1 MGISNSAF
9 SLSSISKQ
17 RGDEISSK
25 LIPPKVGAK
34 YLTVFI
40 ISSGSL
46 VSRTIGKASTPPN
59 SLNNTALPSI
69 TGKAARGPISPR
81 PNTAVPSDTTPT
93 VLPLM
98 VYLYTNDLSSAI
110 FLQGSATPGV

>member
-1 MGISNSAF
+1 MSNSAF
-9 SLSSISKQ
+9 NLASISKQ
-17 RGDEISSK
+17 RGEEISSK

-34 YLTVFI
+34 YLTVLT

-59 SLNNTALPSI
+59 SLNNTAFPSM
-69 TGKAARGPISPR
+69 TGKAASGPISPR
-81 PNTAVPSDTTPT
+81 PNTAVPSETTPI
-93 VLPLM
+93 VLPLI
-98 VYLYTNDLSSAI
+98 VYLYTRDLSSAI